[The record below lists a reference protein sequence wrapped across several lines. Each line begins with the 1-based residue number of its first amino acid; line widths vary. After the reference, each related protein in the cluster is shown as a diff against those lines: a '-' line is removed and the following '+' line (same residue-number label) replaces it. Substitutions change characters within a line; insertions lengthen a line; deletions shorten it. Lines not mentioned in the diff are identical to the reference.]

1 MGWLD
6 RLAQAFELDA
16 ATNEEVAAVL
26 DAARDVAHGVERR
39 ITPVSTFLL
48 GMHVER
54 RVAAGTS
61 REDAL
66 ASSIATL
73 RATLP
78 TGPAEEGSGHAG

>member
-6 RLAQAFELDA
+6 RLAQALELDGP
-16 ATNEEVAAVL
+16 TNEEIAAVL

-48 GMHVER
+48 GIHVER
-54 RVAAGTS
+54 RVAAGAS

-66 ASSIATL
+66 ASSIAML

>member
-1 MGWLD
+1 MEWLD
-6 RLAQAFELDA
+6 RIAQAFELDA
-16 ATNEEVAAVL
+16 PTNEEIAAVL

-39 ITPVSTFLL
+39 ITPVSTFLV

-54 RVAAGTS
+54 RVASGTS
-61 REDAL
+61 RGEAL

-78 TGPAEEGSGHAG
+78 TGPAEEASGHAG

>member
-16 ATNEEVAAVL
+16 PTNEEIAAVL

-39 ITPVSTFLL
+39 ITPLSTFLL

-54 RVAAGTS
+54 RVAAGAS

-66 ASSIATL
+66 ASSIAAL

-78 TGPAEEGSGHAG
+78 TGPAEEGSRHAG

>member
-1 MGWLD
+1 MDWLD
-6 RLAQAFELDA
+6 RLAHTFELDA
-16 ATNEEVAAVL
+16 PTNEEIAVVL

-48 GMHVER
+48 GMNVER
-54 RVAAGTS
+54 LVAAGAS

-66 ASSIATL
+66 ASSIRAL

-78 TGPAEEGSGHAG
+78 TGPAEERSGDAG

>member
-16 ATNEEVAAVL
+16 PTNEEIAAVL
-26 DAARDVAHGVERR
+26 DAARDVAHAVERR

>member
-16 ATNEEVAAVL
+16 PTDEEIAAVL

-54 RVAAGTS
+54 SVAGGAS
-61 REDAL
+61 RKEAL
-66 ASSIATL
+66 ASSIAAL

-78 TGPAEEGSGHAG
+78 TGPAEEGSGHEG

>member
-1 MGWLD
+1 MRWLD
-6 RLAQAFELDA
+6 RLAQALELDA
-16 ATNEEVAAVL
+16 PTNEEIAAVL
-26 DAARDVAHGVERR
+26 DAARDVAHAVERR

-54 RVAAGTS
+54 RVAAGAS

-73 RATLP
+73 RATVP

>member
-16 ATNEEVAAVL
+16 PTNQEIAAVL
-26 DAARDVAHGVERR
+26 DTARDVAHGIERR

-48 GMHVER
+48 GMDVER

-78 TGPAEEGSGHAG
+78 AGPVEEASGHAE

>member
-6 RLAQAFELDA
+6 RLAQAFEVDA
-16 ATNEEVAAVL
+16 PTNQEIAAVL

-54 RVAAGTS
+54 RVAVGTS

-66 ASSIATL
+66 ASSIAAL

-78 TGPAEEGSGHAG
+78 AGPAEEGSGHEG

>member
-16 ATNEEVAAVL
+16 PTNEEIAAVL

-54 RVAAGTS
+54 RVAAGAS

-73 RATLP
+73 RATVP
-78 TGPAEEGSGHAG
+78 TGPAEGGSGHAG